1 MFVTFEGPE
10 GSGKSTVLKEIARR
24 LEAEGI
30 AVVTTREP
38 GGSPVGEEVRKVLLH
53 GQELEP
59 IAELFLFLADRAQH
73 GAAVIRPALA
83 KGHYVLCDRYADS
96 TVVYQGHAR
105 GLDKERLRS
114 LNDMATGGL
123 RPDLTILLD
132 LEPEIGLSRVRDR
145 DRLDDEPIEFHRR
158 VRDGFLCEAER
169 QPERWRVIDAS
180 QPLADVVEQCWNA
193 LADVR
198 SKHG

>member
-1 MFVTFEGPE
+1 MTFEGPE
-10 GSGKSTVLKEIARR
+10 GSGKSTVLKEIAVR
-24 LEAEGI
+24 LKAEGI

-38 GGSPVGEEVRKVLLH
+38 GGSPVGEQVRKILLH

-73 GAAVIRPALA
+73 GATVIRPALA
-83 KGHYVLCDRYADS
+83 NGSYVLCDRYADS

-105 GLDKERLRS
+105 GLDKERIRS
-114 LNDMATGGL
+114 LNDLATGGL

-132 LEPEIGLSRVRDR
+132 IEPEIGLSRVSDR

-158 VRDGFLCEAER
+158 VRDGFLREAEL

-180 QPLADVVEQCWNA
+180 QPLADVVERCWDA
-193 LADVR
+193 FTDVS
-198 SKHG
+198 SKRG